1 MTVGALAM
9 AMGCGKKAESTSSTG
24 SGEIKP
30 ATGSSTD
37 GANATGSGGATAGGG
52 SGGNVAGGGGGG
64 SAAEGST
71 AATQEPA
78 LVKRGEYLANV
89 LGCNSCHVAM
99 TDKGPDFSRP
109 YAGGLE
115 VPEKYGTWHAPNI
128 TQDKA
133 TGIGSWTDA
142 QIGDAIRLG
151 ITPSG
156 GQLYPLMPY
165 LKYNRLTD
173 GDTKALVAFLR
184 TIKPIE
190 NVVPKNDLKMP
201 KPGATKPTNAPD
213 PTDVAGHGEY
223 LVTVMHCAMC
233 HSAKDKPF
241 AGGAEFDLPF
251 LGTGTLY
258 GSNLTSDPETGIG
271 TWSVDDIKKSI
282 STLTR
287 PDGTIIQGP
296 MQLYLAG
303 WTKIEDKDLTAIAT
317 YIKSIP
323 PQVNKVPAS
332 TFKPK
337 GPPPAK

>member
-1 MTVGALAM
+1 MRAFMNVVIALAIV
-9 AMGCGKKAESTSSTG
+9 GCGKKSTETSAGSGSAKPAETKPADTG
-24 SGEIKP
+24 SANE
-30 ATGSSTD
+30 AT
-37 GANATGSGGATAGGG
+37 GG
-52 SGGNVAGGGGGG
+52 SGGNVAGGGGG
-64 SAAEGST
+64 T
-71 AATQEPA
+71 AAPVDA
-78 LVKRGEYLANV
+78 AVLKRGEYLANV
-89 LGCNSCHVAM
+89 LGCNSCHFAM

-109 YAGGLE
+109 YAGGLA
-115 VPEKYGTWHAPNI
+115 VPEKYGTWHGPNI

-133 TGIGSWTDA
+133 TGIGSWTDE
-142 QIGDAIRLG
+142 QIGDAIRTG

-156 GQLYPLMPY
+156 GQLYPIMPY

-173 GDTKALVAFLR
+173 DDTKALVAFLR
-184 TIKPIE
+184 TVKPIE

-201 KPGATKPTNAPD
+201 KPPATKPTNAPD
-213 PTDVAGHGEY
+213 PADALGHGEY
-223 LVTVMHCAMC
+223 LVTIMHCAMC

-258 GSNLTSDPETGIG
+258 GANLTSDPETGIG
-271 TWSVDDIKKSI
+271 KWSIDDIKKSI

-303 WTKIEDKDLTAIAT
+303 WTKLEDKDLTAIAT

-323 PQVNKVPAS
+323 PQANKVPAS
-332 TFKPK
+332 TFKPNA
-337 GPPPAK
+337 PPAK